1 MSEELNLDAL
11 HNDDDAQEGTQEGT
25 QFTSEVNAESTEGTE
40 KTAEGQ
46 SASETSASNEKDS
59 QSDQTSSDRSQ
70 IGAEGESQVD
80 DNTPGIEQF
89 LSKYGIVGGM
99 INFED
104 GEAKHFNEL
113 TESEKFNILQDLSA
127 TSSPDIESRY
137 GLDEEEIGLINWLR
151 QQNQPLQQSI
161 ESLAQARVEQI
172 LAFNESNS
180 TDFSSMADDAVMMR
194 WLKESDPE
202 ASEEDLAEEL
212 TRQKE
217 SKLYEKNVNRLREQF
232 TKQQEEINRTV
243 ELQQQE
249 EFNNMLEEQ
258 RSTIVTVVQDINDIA
273 GFKVS
278 DEDKNNILH
287 DLLET
292 NEYGDSLFMEEV
304 FSDPKTL
311 FKAAWMYKNGEAYFD
326 NLEQYYKKEIAKA
339 YQNGKNEALNGMPS
353 RPISGSINNNSN
365 SGSSKEEPIRKENF
379 VDLDDLHSD
388 F

>member
-1 MSEELNLDAL
+1 LVELI
-11 HNDDDAQEGTQEGT
+11 
-25 QFTSEVNAESTEGTE
+25 
-40 KTAEGQ
+40 K
-46 SASETSASNEKDS
+46 
-59 QSDQTSSDRSQ
+59 
-70 IGAEGESQVD
+70 
-80 DNTPGIEQF
+80 
-89 LSKYGIVGGM
+89 
-99 INFED
+99 
-104 GEAKHFNEL
+104 
-113 TESEKFNILQDLSA
+113 
-127 TSSPDIESRY
+127 
-137 GLDEEEIGLINWLR
+137 
-151 QQNQPLQQSI
+151 
-161 ESLAQARVEQI
+161 
-172 LAFNESNS
+172 
-180 TDFSSMADDAVMMR
+180 
-194 WLKESDPE
+194 
-202 ASEEDLAEEL
+202 
-212 TRQKE
+212 
-217 SKLYEKNVNRLREQF
+217 
-232 TKQQEEINRTV
+232 KQQEEINRTV

-353 RPISGSINNNSN
+353 RPISGSINNNST